1 MGSAINLKKYLPLFK
16 LRICFLITFS
26 AVVAFL
32 ATEKGSISLDK
43 IAILSIVMMMASTSS
58 AVLNHYLDR
67 DIDWMMER
75 TRNRPLVSGRI
86 KTPNVILFIGIML
99 FILSIYLSAKTLP
112 ALVAI
117 HLLLGAFTYVVLYT
131 IWLKRRSWLNIIIGG
146 LSGSF
151 AVMAG
156 GASARPELCLPPIL
170 LATIMFFWTPSH
182 FWSFAIFHKE
192 EYKKAGIP
200 MLPVVIG
207 ERRTA
212 VSILINTIL
221 LVIASLL
228 PYLTGASGIFYLVV
242 AVALGILFIT
252 RNIQLVID
260 PSRKMAWKNFKT
272 SMLYLG
278 VLFTAI
284 IVDIGIL

>member
-117 HLLLGAFTYVVLYT
+117 HLTLGAFTYVVLYT